1 MNTDG
6 RLVYRRCRINTFY
19 FYHRGHM
26 NILFL
31 FRFCLTLMLDLVMLH
46 VIHCIVAFLLLLLFL
61 HLLAS

>member
-19 FYHRGHM
+19 FYHKGHM
-26 NILFL
+26 NIL

-46 VIHCIVAFLLLLLFL
+46 VIHCIVAFLLLLFL